1 MTSDSKN
8 ARSLDTHQIT
18 PITSA
23 TNAEV
28 KQLRSLHERKY
39 RRKTGW
45 FLAEGMRICTEA
57 LQLGHAPVRL
67 VYAAGREAKPGL
79 RALITACQTAGG
91 RAFPVSEN
99 LLSRIS
105 RKDNAQMVIGAFVQ
119 TWTGLDEMK
128 TDFLPAGCWVA
139 LERVRDPG
147 NLGTIMR
154 TADAVGATGII
165 LIDDCTDPFSVE
177 AVRASMGAVFN
188 MRLTQTT
195 AADFSSFCRRWPGN
209 IVGTALSA
217 SIDYRKADWSQPL
230 VLLMGNEQ
238 AGLSEEMVGL
248 CTQLVHLPMNGRSDS
263 LNLAVA
269 TGVCLYE
276 MLKLNV

>member
-1 MTSDSKN
+1 MTSESKH
-8 ARSLDTHQIT
+8 AKSLDTQQLT

-57 LQLGHAPVRL
+57 LHLGHAPVRI
-67 VYAAGREAKPGL
+67 VYAAGRELDPGL
-79 RALITACQTAGG
+79 AALITACRNAGG
-91 RAFPVSEN
+91 RVLPVAEH

-105 RKDNAQMVIGAFVQ
+105 RKENAQMVIGAFAQ
-119 TWTGLDEMK
+119 KWTGFNEISDMAS
-128 TDFLPAGCWVA
+128 PASCWVA
-139 LERVRDPG
+139 LDRVRDPG

-154 TADAVGATGII
+154 TADAVAAKGII
-165 LIDDCTDPFSVE
+165 LIDDCTDPYSIE

-188 MRLTQTT
+188 VCLVQTT
-195 AADFSSFCRRWPGN
+195 APAFSCFCQRWPGS
-209 IVGTALSA
+209 IIGTALQDTV
-217 SIDYRKADWSQPL
+217 DYRQADWSLPL

-238 AGLSEEMVGL
+238 AGLSDEMMGL
-248 CTQLVHLPMNGRSDS
+248 CTQLVHLPMRGRSDS

-276 MLKLNV
+276 MLKA